1 MVMTKIELKAFRRT
15 LDDKQA
21 ELGPGSGNREALA
34 IETSSDELD
43 RIQNAGEREYAMR
56 TMERNSTRLRE
67 VRDALR
73 RMDSDAYGICL
84 GCDQEINPKR
94 LTAVPWAAYCINCQE
109 AADREK
115 VLDGEFDLSMDLA
128 A

>member
-1 MVMTKIELKAFRRT
+1 MTQAELKVFRRT
-15 LDDKQA
+15 LEDQQA

-43 RIQNAGEREYAMR
+43 RIQNAGDREYAMR

-67 VRDALR
+67 VREALR
-73 RMDSDAYGICL
+73 RMDSDMFGICI
-84 GCDQEINPKR
+84 GCDETINPKR
-94 LTAVPWAAYCINCQE
+94 LAAVPWASYCINCQE
-109 AADREK
+109 AADRAKTSEN
-115 VLDGEFDLSMDLA
+115 EFDLSIDLA